1 VLERLLRLTALLLS
15 GVLLTGFA
23 LFAVDEARAGT
34 EQSRAGIA
42 DRAAVEAAPTPREE
56 RVRERLHGPTREA
69 IDDVGDVLL
78 APFAWAA
85 PQDAGAWARRGLP
98 TLAALLVFGLG
109 LGYLA
114 RFAHART

>member
-1 VLERLLRLTALLLS
+1 MLERLLRLTAILLS
-15 GVLLTGFA
+15 GVLLVGFA

-42 DRAAVEAAPTPREE
+42 DRAVAEAAPTPGEE
-56 RVRERLHGPTREA
+56 RVRERLHGPAREA
-69 IDDVGDVLL
+69 IDDVADVLL
-78 APFAWAA
+78 SPFAWMA
-85 PQDAGAWARRGLP
+85 PDDAGAWARRGLP

-109 LGYLA
+109 LGWLA